1 MSTSGNTGTLTNQ
14 SWDTGTKSENN
25 LRGTG
30 EARVTQPPTI
40 IWFLTVIQKKCQKSR
55 IARRLIFQRVYEALG
70 LENAVDTPGG
80 GFYVSAA
87 PLSMQTFEY
96 FESLGIE
103 LQGRSVFFV
112 NGNYFKSQSSLMPLC
127 TLLYTYTVLGVRSAT
142 TLR

>member
-1 MSTSGNTGTLTNQ
+1 MKQNYLI
-14 SWDTGTKSENN
+14 
-25 LRGTG
+25 
-30 EARVTQPPTI
+30 V
-40 IWFLTVIQKKCQKSR
+40 FLVDSKICLHR

-103 LQGRSVFFV
+103 LQVKDKTWEIISTIKPSLMSIISARRRCLAARRPVGRRPPTNPTLAV
-112 NGNYFKSQSSLMPLC
+112 SSLAAWAES
-127 TLLYTYTVLGVRSAT
+127 TSV
-142 TLR
+142 

>member
-1 MSTSGNTGTLTNQ
+1 MNFQ
-14 SWDTGTKSENN
+14 H
-25 LRGTG
+25 
-30 EARVTQPPTI
+30 
-40 IWFLTVIQKKCQKSR
+40 R

-103 LQGRSVFFV
+103 LQG
-112 NGNYFKSQSSLMPLC
+112 GTDTQE
-127 TLLYTYTVLGVRSAT
+127 
-142 TLR
+142 

>member
-1 MSTSGNTGTLTNQ
+1 MI
-14 SWDTGTKSENN
+14 
-25 LRGTG
+25 
-30 EARVTQPPTI
+30 V
-40 IWFLTVIQKKCQKSR
+40 FLGDSKICLHR

-103 LQGRSVFFV
+103 LQGRTKHW
-112 NGNYFKSQSSLMPLC
+112 KSFQ
-127 TLLYTYTVLGVRSAT
+127 
-142 TLR
+142 